1 MFNGLLVDNWVRELD
16 LIVADSL
23 FDFIEVFLEIPD
35 DWCKVYRINR
45 IFYKLLL

>member
-1 MFNGLLVDNWVRELD
+1 MFNGLLVENWVRELD

-23 FDFIEVFLEIPD
+23 FDYIEVILVIPD